1 MSEPSSGL
9 LTHAAVSPEAAGQQ
23 ASGFARKAM
32 NTVSIEVKAHFEL
45 DDSQIFNLNGD
56 GIKITM
62 VTEN

>member
-1 MSEPSSGL
+1 MSEPSSEL
-9 LTHAAVSPEAAGQQ
+9 RTDAAISPDVAGQQ
-23 ASGFARKAM
+23 TTTGTRKAM
-32 NTVSIEVKAHFEL
+32 NIVTIEVKTHFEL